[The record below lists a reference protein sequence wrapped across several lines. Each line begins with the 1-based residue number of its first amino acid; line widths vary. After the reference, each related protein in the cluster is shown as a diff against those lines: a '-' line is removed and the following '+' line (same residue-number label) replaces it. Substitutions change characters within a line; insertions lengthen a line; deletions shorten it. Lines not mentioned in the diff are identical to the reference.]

1 MLQNKNGYLLW
12 MREIGIRYRDQLQEF
27 SQSSVGKRIGK
38 VLNWFVMIGVAFW
51 LFLQLQELGWR
62 TVFNSMPTQPLFYL
76 LLLVGYF
83 MLPITEQIIYR
94 FFWTFDFWSGF
105 KAFTLKK
112 IYNLTVIG
120 YSGEVYFFHWVHTKL
135 KKPKKEVFKIIKD
148 NNVIS
153 TISSTFVVVC
163 ILGYFIWFGYIPSIE
178 LIAYFDVFL
187 NTTAFVFTILLV
199 VVIIKFRKHII
210 SFPFKTAMFLFGI
223 HTLRFLL
230 TQVLQVLMWMV
241 VLPDVSVD
249 VWLIYVATGLVLG
262 RIPVLPNKDLIF
274 MGMVIQLSSNLNVPE
289 ASMAALMLSMSIAN
303 RMLNFGFFG
312 VIFLITSFKPKS
324 KGSFP

>member
-1 MLQNKNGYLLW
+1 MKE
-12 MREIGIRYRDQLQEF
+12 RRIRYYERLQEF
-27 SQSSVGKRIGK
+27 SQSSIGKTIGK
-38 VLNWFVMIGVAFW
+38 VLNWAVMIGVAIW
-51 LFLQLQELGWR
+51 LFMQLHELGWR
-62 TVFNSMPTQPLFYL
+62 TVLSSMPTQPLFYL

-83 MLPITEQIIYR
+83 MLPLTEQIIYR
-94 FFWTFDFWSGF
+94 FFWAFDFWSGF

-112 IYNLTVIG
+112 IYNLSVVG

-153 TISSTFVVVC
+153 TISSTFVVAC

-187 NTTAFVFTILLV
+187 NTTAYVFATLLIV
-199 VVIIKFRKHII
+199 VVIKFRKHII
-210 SFPFKTAMFLFGI
+210 SLPLKTAVFLFWI

-230 TQVLQVLMWMV
+230 TQVLLVLMWMV
-241 VLPDVSVD
+241 VLPDVPVD
-249 VWLIYVATGLVLG
+249 VWLIYIAIGLVLG

-274 MGMVIQLSSNLNVPE
+274 MGMAIQMSANLNVPE

-303 RMLNFGFFG
+303 RVLNFGFFG
-312 VIFLITSFKPKS
+312 IIFLLTSFKPKPKEVS
-324 KGSFP
+324 I